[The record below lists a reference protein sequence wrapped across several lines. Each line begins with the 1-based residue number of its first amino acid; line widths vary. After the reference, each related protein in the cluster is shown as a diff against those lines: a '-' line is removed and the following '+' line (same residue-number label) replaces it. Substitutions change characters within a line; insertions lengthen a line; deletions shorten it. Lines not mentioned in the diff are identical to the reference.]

1 MMGEILLPI
10 PGARVSQHFGEHP
23 EIYAFYSLRGHNGV
37 DLASPKPLEYLQWH
51 GTPVQAVGEG
61 EAIWAWDPSGF
72 GLYVY
77 VYGGNCDWLYAHLSV
92 VKIKNGQRV
101 EIGQII
107 GNVGYTGNTQ
117 PSGAMGTHLHWGM
130 RPRPLRLDN
139 GYRGYED
146 PLRGEGNDG

>member
-1 MMGEILLPI
+1 
-10 PGARVSQHFGEHP
+10 
-23 EIYAFYSLRGHNGV
+23 
-37 DLASPKPLEYLQWH
+37 LASPKPLEYLQWH